1 MKLVFG
7 SGVYIIKSVWDVIGF
22 LERFVSIDLIDGEV
36 EILEILGNIVVK
48 KKKKNFFTFKYKM
61 LKEMEWFLI
70 GNFFLLLGS
79 YILRCEDVDEYVSY
93 W

>member
-48 KKKKNFFTFKYKM
+48 KKKKIFF
-61 LKEMEWFLI
+61 
-70 GNFFLLLGS
+70 
-79 YILRCEDVDEYVSY
+79 YV
-93 W
+93 